1 MVAAEEVLGVRNTTP
16 VGYSC
21 SLSGVGQVDVS
32 DLVDFLRFDT
42 TAVYLVQVISRQCD
56 NHVDAVVV
64 KQESGINARPRGVCA
79 VGIGI
84 LLRVV
89 IAVLNDIKQELRL
102 SAVAD
107 SFDSRQRH
115 CAEETT
121 VV

>member
-89 IAVLNDIKQELRL
+89 IAVLDYIKQELRL